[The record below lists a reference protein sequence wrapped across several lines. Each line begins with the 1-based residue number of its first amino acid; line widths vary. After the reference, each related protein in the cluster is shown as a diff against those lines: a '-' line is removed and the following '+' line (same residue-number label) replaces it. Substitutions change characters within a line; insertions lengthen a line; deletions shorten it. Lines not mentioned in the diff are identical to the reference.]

1 LAGLRPKSSSTT
13 SQSSSDQLIKKI
25 SRAPLSAREI
35 FVYLTAA
42 AANENDDESDDDPP
56 NVVVAEKIAKTV
68 VHNIS
73 SD

>member
-1 LAGLRPKSSSTT
+1 VR
-13 SQSSSDQLIKKI
+13 
-25 SRAPLSAREI
+25 LSAREI

-56 NVVVAEKIAKTV
+56 NVVVAEKVAKTV
-68 VHNIS
+68 IHNIS

>member
-1 LAGLRPKSSSTT
+1 
-13 SQSSSDQLIKKI
+13 LIYQIKEKLPC
-25 SRAPLSAREI
+25 ASAHGS

-56 NVVVAEKIAKTV
+56 NVVVAEKVAKTV
-68 VHNIS
+68 IHNIP